1 MKRVLVDTS
10 VWSLALR
17 KKDATE
23 SEQRIIAQLSTLILD
38 LDLVIIGPVR
48 QEILSGI
55 SDQKKF
61 TTLRERL
68 SIFED
73 FPITTHDYEVAA
85 QFLNECRNHGIQGSY
100 IDFLICAVAAK
111 IVYRFSHLCRRCD
124 PYPGS
129 RFSKLSG
136 IYKDTGGKDCIGH

>member
-1 MKRVLVDTS
+1 MMKRVLVDTS

-100 IDFLICAVAAK
+100 IDFLICAVAANHDMSILTLDQDFQNYQEYIK
-111 IVYRFSHLCRRCD
+111 IRVE
-124 PYPGS
+124 
-129 RFSKLSG
+129 K
-136 IYKDTGGKDCIGH
+136 IA

>member
-61 TTLRERL
+61 TILRERL

-100 IDFLICAVAAK
+100 IDFLICAVAANHDMSILTLDQDFQNYQEYIK
-111 IVYRFSHLCRRCD
+111 IRLE
-124 PYPGS
+124 
-129 RFSKLSG
+129 K
-136 IYKDTGGKDCIGH
+136 IA

>member
-100 IDFLICAVAAK
+100 IDFLICAVAANHDMSILTLDQDFQNYQEYIK
-111 IVYRFSHLCRRCD
+111 IRVE
-124 PYPGS
+124 
-129 RFSKLSG
+129 K
-136 IYKDTGGKDCIGH
+136 IA

>member
-100 IDFLICAVAAK
+100 IDFLICAVAANHDMSILTLYQDFQNYQEYIK
-111 IVYRFSHLCRRCD
+111 IRVE
-124 PYPGS
+124 
-129 RFSKLSG
+129 K
-136 IYKDTGGKDCIGH
+136 IA